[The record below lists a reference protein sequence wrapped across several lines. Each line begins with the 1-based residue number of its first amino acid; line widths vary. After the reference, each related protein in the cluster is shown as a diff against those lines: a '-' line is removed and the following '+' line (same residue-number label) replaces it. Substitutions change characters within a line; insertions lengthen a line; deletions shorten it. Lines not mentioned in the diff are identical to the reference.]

1 LNDELVE
8 RFRVDDMRKTRRAE
22 VSAVGADD
30 YVLQVDVRFHRCETD
45 ITEPNVGWKKKQISS
60 YEPFVW
66 SETMTKSWPT
76 TAL

>member
-22 VSAVGADD
+22 VSAVGADG

-45 ITEPNVGWKKKQISS
+45 ITEPNVGGKK
-60 YEPFVW
+60 ETE
-66 SETMTKSWPT
+66 SELSHLCGQKP
-76 TAL
+76 